1 MFCPEIGLESIQ
13 EFFQASEM
21 SYLKALFNACKSWF
35 LFVVVPIEA

>member
-35 LFVVVPIEA
+35 LFVEFPIEA